1 MRSHERTQEKKIREC
16 KKYPEIGNI
25 WIYPAILFFLA
36 GAVLFYPA
44 AAASVLNAGK
54 RCVCVLIPSLYLFS
68 ILASLSVRTG
78 LLTVLAQPFQ
88 RFFRKFFHRDAML
101 CMILLFSQIGGYP
114 VGAQILHEL
123 SRNRIITP
131 EQEQNL
137 LCVCMG
143 SGFGFILG
151 TAGGTLRTALLFWLI
166 ISMPDLLWGWF
177 LLRDVYTGNLQNSE
191 NPEHPGFVAAFTQ
204 SVESAAQAMLKICG
218 MILAFSGF
226 LGILEDICRQFS
238 VRIPTVIGSIL
249 EVSNVMAYLQD
260 GGTLAGAAALL
271 SFGGICV
278 HLQIAAVTEN
288 RLKFG
293 RFWLIRGILSGMVY
307 FLGRLIP
314 WNFVEAGNTAVSVF
328 LMLNGDQVS
337 FTGNENIIPSICLL
351 VMSVFLL
358 RKHYFF
364 EKALTNPEK

>member
-1 MRSHERTQEKKIREC
+1 MRSHERNLKFKSE
-16 KKYPEIGNI
+16 YF
-25 WIYPAILFFLA
+25 WICLILFFLA

-78 LLTVLAQPFQ
+78 LLSILAQPFQ
-88 RFFRKFFHRDAML
+88 KCFRKFLHRDAML
-101 CMILLFSQIGGYP
+101 CMILLFSQVGGYP

-151 TAGGTLRTALLFWLI
+151 TAGGTLRTALLFWVI
-166 ISMPDLLWGWF
+166 ISVPNLLWGWF
-177 LLRDVYTGNLQNSE
+177 LLRDVYTRNFE
-191 NPEHPGFVAAFTQ
+191 NPEHPGFVVAFTQ
-204 SVESAAQAMLKICG
+204 SVECAAQAMLKICG

-226 LGILEDICRQFS
+226 LGILEGVFRQFS
-238 VRIPTVIGSIL
+238 IRIPEVIGSIL
-249 EVSNVMAYLQD
+249 EVSNVTAYLQN

-288 RLKFG
+288 QLKFQK
-293 RFWLIRGILSGMVY
+293 FWLIRIILSGVVY
-307 FLGRLIP
+307 FLGQLIP
-314 WNFVEAGNTAVSVF
+314 WNFVEAENTAVSVF
-328 LMLNGDQVS
+328 LMFSPDQVS
-337 FTGNENIIPSICLL
+337 FTGNENVIPSICLL

-364 EKALTNPEK
+364 RKH

>member
-1 MRSHERTQEKKIREC
+1 MRSHERNQEFE
-16 KKYPEIGNI
+16 NF
-25 WIYPAILFFLA
+25 WIYLAILFFLA

-44 AAASVLNAGK
+44 AAASVLDAGK

-78 LLTVLAQPFQ
+78 LLSALAQPFQ
-88 RFFRKFFHRDAML
+88 KFFRKFLHRDAML
-101 CMILLFSQIGGYP
+101 CMILLFSQVGGYP

-123 SRNRIITP
+123 SQNCMITP
-131 EQEQNL
+131 KQEQNL

-151 TAGGTLRTALLFWLI
+151 TAGGTLQTALLFWVI
-166 ISMPDLLWGWF
+166 ISVPNLLWGWF
-177 LLRDVYTGNLQNSE
+177 LLRDMYTENLKDLNKNSE
-191 NPEHPGFVAAFTQ
+191 KSGNSASSGFVSVFTQ
-204 SVESAAQAMLKICG
+204 SVECAAQAMLKICG

-226 LGILEDICRQFS
+226 LGILEGIFQQFLI
-238 VRIPTVIGSIL
+238 RIPAVIGSIL
-249 EVSNVMAYLQD
+249 EVSNVTAYLQN

-288 RLKFG
+288 QLKF
-293 RFWLIRGILSGMVY
+293 RKFWLIRIILSGIVY

-328 LMLNGDQVS
+328 LMFNPDQVS
-337 FTGNENIIPSICLL
+337 FTGNENVIPSVCLL

-358 RKHYFF
+358 RKHYFLR
-364 EKALTNPEK
+364 KH